1 MKNNKERLFEVMEKL
16 NPDFKLKEGLF
27 NKGVDAINTLKGNAQ
42 DVANQATMK
51 AASGLTNNFRLETY
65 GDLMKITNVIKEF
78 KSGKIAAGSKLTG
91 KGISYGIDAL
101 VGLFPGG
108 GTLMTALKAGNDAI
122 EIYADIFGA
131 SDDKKTGLWLDK
143 LNLDDELSAIVD
155 DTVESG
161 FLNYLLGTFGQKNP
175 DEQLPDNFDINAEMV
190 QYLAQKYD
198 NRTIAGVPARQ

>member
-1 MKNNKERLFEVMEKL
+1 MDTKKRLFEIMKKV

-27 NKGVDAINTLKGNAQ
+27 NKGADAINTLKGNAQ
-42 DVANQATMK
+42 NVANQATMK

-78 KSGKIAAGSKLTG
+78 KSGKIAAASKLTG
-91 KGISYGIDAL
+91 KGVSYGVEAL

-122 EIYADIFGA
+122 EIYADVFGA

-161 FLNYLLGTFGQKNP
+161 FLNYLLGTFRQKNP
-175 DEQLPDNFDINAEMV
+175 NEQLPDNFNINGEMV
-190 QYLAQKYD
+190 RYLAQKYD
-198 NRTIAGVPARQ
+198 NRTISGVPSSQ